1 MSGNSYN
8 RLLHEV
14 DVVVVIDAAFY
25 NDQVLLSSKPNA
37 KQPYVRYHIFVVIL
51 YYKAQSSVN
60 TMHEV
65 LI

>member
-1 MSGNSYN
+1 M
-8 RLLHEV
+8 
-14 DVVVVIDAAFY
+14 VVIDAAFY

-60 TMHEV
+60 TMHEAW
-65 LI
+65 I

>member
-1 MSGNSYN
+1 MPGNIYN

-25 NDQVLLSSKPNA
+25 NDLVILSSKPNA

-51 YYKAQSSVN
+51 YYKVQTLEEN
-60 TMHEV
+60 
-65 LI
+65 